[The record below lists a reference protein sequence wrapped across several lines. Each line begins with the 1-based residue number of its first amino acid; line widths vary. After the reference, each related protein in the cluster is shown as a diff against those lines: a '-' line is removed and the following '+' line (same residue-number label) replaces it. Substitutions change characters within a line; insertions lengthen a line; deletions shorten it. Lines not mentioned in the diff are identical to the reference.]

1 MANAITGPSPTA
13 AIQPRGIGDILGEA
27 IELYRKNAVLLIV
40 TAAVAMGP
48 VYVVKNAIMAAALA
62 PMATTGLEAD
72 TDRMRDLQK
81 QMEQAQAR
89 GASPAEIQSIA
100 AQQME
105 VALGSAKKGL
115 GVLAGIGLML
125 LGLLLTIPFMIL
137 AVYLAQAALT
147 VVVADRA
154 RAGTM
159 GWKEAWQVVL
169 ANLGSLV
176 VTSLMVMIGVA
187 VGLVFCIL
195 PGLVF
200 SLFAA
205 LTIPVLLLEK
215 KSGTTAIRRSVELVK
230 ADWVRVIIV
239 LILFGILQAITSW
252 VGGLLVPSRFYFLH
266 MLVGDLVSIAVLPIP
281 IIGLV
286 LLYQDIAR
294 AKLNVSDETLEAQR
308 AGLLTPSA

>member
-1 MANAITGPSPTA
+1 
-13 AIQPRGIGDILGEA
+13 
-27 IELYRKNAVLLIV
+27 
-40 TAAVAMGP
+40 
-48 VYVVKNAIMAAALA
+48 
-62 PMATTGLEAD
+62 
-72 TDRMRDLQK
+72 
-81 QMEQAQAR
+81 
-89 GASPAEIQSIA
+89 
-100 AQQME
+100 
-105 VALGSAKKGL
+105 
-115 GVLAGIGLML
+115 
-125 LGLLLTIPFMIL
+125 
-137 AVYLAQAALT
+137 

-159 GWKEAWQVVL
+159 GWQGAWRVVL

-215 KSGTTAIRRSVELVK
+215 KSGTAAIRRSVDMVK

-239 LILFGILQAITSW
+239 LVLFGILQAITAW

-294 AKLNVSDETLEAQR
+294 SKLNVPEETLAAQR
-308 AGLLTPSA
+308 AGLLA